1 MGHDDLQQGDGG
13 GDGGKDHQQVE
24 QDAEDGADGAHLVE
38 HVLHG
43 DKQQLGAAHGAC
55 GVQGEAAGHHGQT
68 GHQGDQGVAHH
79 DDQGV
84 LLHVLL
90 LVQIGTVGDHDAH
103 AQRQGEEHLTAGGG
117 EDADEVGDLGDV
129 LDHGHTGNGADHGP
143 VHQSLGGLIVTGAGD
158 IARLEHILQ
167 AVQGTAVDHLLH
179 GAAVGLQNGHGEV
192 VAAQGAGPDDADHQQ
207 DEQGGHTHGT
217 DLLNAVADAA
227 HDNDQGDEHKDQTID
242 HGLALVGQ
250 QAAEHLGAAQAA
262 GAEAGVEE
270 AAQVHGD
277 ILDAVAA
284 QSAVERQDQEGCDDT
299 QPAQPLEALG
309 EDLIGADDAAAGLA
323 AQGQLT
329 HHDDEAAQR
338 RQDQIDD
345 QEREAAVG
353 AHLVGEA
360 PDVAK
365 AHCRSHGSHQE
376 PECGSKAFSFFH

>member
-1 MGHDDLQQGDGG
+1 M
-13 GDGGKDHQQVE
+13 
-24 QDAEDGADGAHLVE
+24 
-38 HVLHG
+38 
-43 DKQQLGAAHGAC
+43 
-55 GVQGEAAGHHGQT
+55 
-68 GHQGDQGVAHH
+68 
-79 DDQGV
+79 
-84 LLHVLL
+84 
-90 LVQIGTVGDHDAH
+90 
-103 AQRQGEEHLTAGGG
+103 
-117 EDADEVGDLGDV
+117 

-143 VHQSLGGLIVTGAGD
+143 VHQSRGGLIVTGAGD

-227 HDNDQGDEHKDQTID
+227 HNDDQGDEHEDQTID

-250 QAAEHLGAAQAA
+250 QAAEHLCAAQAA

-323 AQGQLT
+323 AQGQLA

-365 AHCRSHGSHQE
+365 AHRRSHGSHQE
-376 PECGSKAFSFFH
+376 PECGSKAFSFFHCFLSFFFFRPAGAGVGARLTGGVRLLGIFKVYRDSVNCTIDNFNKLLTAISANLTLCELIHILFLCIFCILSGYLPETYLPTRSIFFH